1 MTSTH
6 PIHDWRQRWAV
17 VTGASA
23 GIGWAL
29 AEELAAG
36 GTNLVLTARRRERL
50 EQLAEKLRATH
61 NISVETVATDLAQA
75 GGPADVFAFTE
86 KKNLRI
92 DLLVNNA
99 GFGSY
104 GEFSTSDLAAQL
116 ELVQVNC
123 AAIVHL
129 THLYLSGMVERRQ
142 GDILIV
148 SSTAAFQGVPYM
160 ATYGATK
167 AFDLMFAEALAQEV
181 DRYGVRVCALCPGPT
196 ESEFGEVAG
205 SPQRSPKMRESAL
218 KVARVGLR
226 ALSAGKHSVIS
237 GYKNWLGAEI
247 QRVLPRRLVTRGT
260 AIVFRPKHL
269 R

>member
-1 MTSTH
+1 LTSAH
-6 PIHDWRQRWAV
+6 PIHDWRGQWAV

-36 GTNLVLTARRRERL
+36 GANLLLTARRRERL
-50 EQLAEKLRATH
+50 EQLAEKLRAAH
-61 NISVETVATDLAQA
+61 RVNVETVAADLSQP

-86 KKNLRI
+86 KKNLQI

-99 GFGSY
+99 GFGTY
-104 GEFSTSDLAAQL
+104 GEFSTNDLAA
-116 ELVQVNC
+116 ELGIVKVNC
-123 AAIVHL
+123 AAVVHL
-129 THLYLSGMVERRQ
+129 THLYLSGMVERGQ

-160 ATYGATK
+160 ATYGASK
-167 AFDLMFAEALAQEV
+167 AFDLLFAEALAQEV
-181 DRYGVRVCALCPGPT
+181 ERYGVRVCALCPGPT

-205 SPQRSPKMRESAL
+205 SPQRAPTMREKAR

-226 ALSAGKHSVIS
+226 ALAAGKHSVIS

-247 QRVLPRRLVTRGT
+247 QRALPRRLVTRGT
-260 AIVFRPKHL
+260 AMVFRPKHL